1 MSDVLVD
8 VEGVSKK
15 FCRTLK
21 RSLWYGVQD
30 IFADLNPFKENG
42 SSVQADSLIGRNHTN
57 SLTSDGKKAFNA
69 TTGLLNNANSLRP
82 DEFWAVNDVS
92 FQLKRGECLGLI
104 GHNGA
109 GKTTLLK
116 MLNGLIKPDRGR
128 ISMRGKVGA
137 LIALGAG
144 FNPILSGR
152 ENIYI
157 NASVLGLTKK
167 ETDAKLDE
175 IIEFSGIEDFIDT
188 PVQNYSSGMQ
198 VRLGFAVATAIEP
211 EILLLDEVLAVGDM
225 AFRIKCYNRIGRL
238 QKQAATILVT
248 HDMSYLSTVCNRILF
263 MSSGR
268 GNYYSDRNLGIQ
280 KYIAAQT
287 PASGQD
293 SEPLLTFSLP
303 LRSASISVEP
313 QTIQHGED
321 LAIRIVLDSSADMR
335 EVQLRCT
342 ALTDT
347 EQTVMFWDSDWIRQ
361 PINLRRGSQ
370 IIRLVLGPICLIS
383 GQYWIYFSL
392 LHPGNSELLFYSHR
406 TVGFQVTGRDVHSDV
421 HTTFGVKHLNMQY
434 DNASIC

>member
-8 VEGVSKK
+8 VQGVSKK

-21 RSLWYGVQD
+21 RSLRYGVKD
-30 IFADLNPFKENG
+30 ILADLNPFKRNG
-42 SSVQADSLIGRNHTN
+42 SSSACNLRM
-57 SLTSDGKKAFNA
+57 TSPPD
-69 TTGLLNNANSLRP
+69 LEDLRP

-92 FQLKRGECLGLI
+92 FQVKRGECLGLI

-157 NASVLGLTKK
+157 NAAVLGLTKK
-167 ETDAKLDE
+167 QTDAKLDE
-175 IIEFSGIEDFIDT
+175 IIEFSGIEEFIDT

-225 AFRIKCYNRIGRL
+225 AFRVKCYSRIGRL
-238 QKQAATILVT
+238 QKNAATILVS

-263 MSSGR
+263 MSHGR
-268 GNYYSDRNLGIQ
+268 GSYFLDRNAGVQ
-280 KYIAAQT
+280 RYIDTQT
-287 PASGQD
+287 PSSSVED
-293 SEPLLTFSLP
+293 SAPLLTFISP
-303 LRSASISVEP
+303 LRSVSIALESERIRHGDDLGIIL
-313 QTIQHGED
+313 TI
-321 LAIRIVLDSSADMR
+321 DSSADLDR
-335 EVQLRCT
+335 LQLRCI
-342 ALTDT
+342 AST
-347 EQTVMFWDSDWIRQ
+347 EPGHPVLAWDSDWTHQ
-361 PINLRRGSQ
+361 AINLKRGQ
-370 IIRLVLGPICLIS
+370 QVIRLLFGPIHLT
-383 GQYWIYFSL
+383 GGRYTLYASL
-392 LHPGNSELLFYSHR
+392 TKPGNGELLFYSHR
-406 TVGFQVTGRDVHSDV
+406 TVHFEITNKEIYSDIQ
-421 HTTFGVKHLNMQY
+421 TTFALKNLDLHHDGALPRLFHRSN
-434 DNASIC
+434 